1 MSKVNN
7 HYIETLHPI
16 EKKIIMSIDNM
27 NGSSINSLK
36 TSTELNID
44 QIRRGLEWLKFKN
57 LISSQRNIHNIISL
71 GNYGIKYIKEGLPER
86 RLVQVIKEGRLTIP
100 EILKTGKVTQNEINI
115 AISKAKTNKWIAIKN
130 DEKIGSKVIHILED
144 HVFDS
149 SEELLLKKIHENN
162 IINEYDLSIDE
173 LNILQILQKR
183 PQIILYKKTEEFVSL
198 TEEGEKIKSL
208 LEADKNNLYLQE
220 TDHGQSLTSEMLV
233 SGKWKN
239 MVFRPLDVE
248 SDTPL
253 LIPGRT
259 HPLTDLIE
267 EIREAFVS
275 LGFAEIEG
283 SYIQS
288 SFWNFDALFTPQDH
302 AAREMQDTFYLGFKK
317 DDGLENRRIVK
328 NVSEAHETG
337 WNYKW
342 EIKQAR
348 KAVLRTHTTPVTLKY
363 LAEKTLAESKIFTI
377 GRVFRNEKVSYKHLV
392 EFHQIEGVV
401 TGSNISLRDLMG
413 IQLEFYKKI
422 GIKKVKFWPTF
433 FPYTEPSLQSMIYNE
448 QLEKWIELFGMGI
461 FRPEV
466 INPLGIKNPVLAW
479 GGGIERIAMLKYDL
493 SDVRDLY
500 NNNLGWLR
508 GVKKSQL

>member
-1 MSKVNN
+1 MSKVNDHN
-7 HYIETLHPI
+7 IETLHPI

-57 LISSQRNIHNIISL
+57 LISSQGNKHNIISL

-86 RLVQVIKEGRLTIP
+86 RLVEVIKEGRLTIP

-144 HVFDS
+144 HEFDS

-173 LNILQILQKR
+173 LNILQILKKR

-198 TEEGEKIKSL
+198 TEDGERIKSL
-208 LEADKNNLYLQE
+208 LEADKNSLYLPE
-220 TDHGQSLTSEMLV
+220 TDYGQSLTSEMLV

-253 LIPGRT
+253 LFPGRT

-275 LGFAEIEG
+275 LGFAEIDG

-328 NVSEAHETG
+328 NVSEAHENG

-363 LAEKTLAESKIFTI
+363 LAEKTLSESKIFTI

-401 TGSNISLRDLMG
+401 TGSNISLRNLMG

-508 GVKKSQL
+508 GVQKSQL